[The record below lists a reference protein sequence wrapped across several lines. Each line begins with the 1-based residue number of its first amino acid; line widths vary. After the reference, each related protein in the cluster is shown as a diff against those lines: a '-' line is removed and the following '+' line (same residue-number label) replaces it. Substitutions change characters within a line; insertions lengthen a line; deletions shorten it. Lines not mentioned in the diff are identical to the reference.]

1 MQILIQNSQ
10 KIPVK
15 VPRIRSVAR
24 RLLQA
29 EDCSANTEVSIL
41 LTDDKQI
48 AELNKQYRGIEDP
61 TDVLSFSL
69 IEGDDEFPPDEE
81 GGLLG
86 DVVISIE
93 TAQKQAEAQGHDLD
107 HEIDVLLVHG
117 LLHLLGY
124 DHAEPE
130 DEKEMFGRQAEILK
144 IIAGDE

>member
-1 MQILIQNSQ
+1 M
-10 KIPVK
+10 
-15 VPRIRSVAR
+15 AR